1 MKKMSLKNLGANQT
15 EVSDEQGETLFSY
28 ETPVARYQA
37 KGDFVL
43 GDDWDYSKTTVKH
56 VTQWTGQ
63 SAKELR
69 DKIKAGEIQVI
80 TL

>member
-1 MKKMSLKNLGANQT
+1 MSLKNLGANQT

-28 ETPVARYQA
+28 DTPVARYQSS
-37 KGDFVL
+37 GGLVL
-43 GDDWDYSKTTVKH
+43 GEEWNYSRTTVKH

-69 DKIKAGEIQVI
+69 GKIKTGEIQVI